1 MRALSH
7 DVVVLKDGLVVEQ
20 GPADQIFDSPKT
32 DYTRALMA
40 ASFELRAVEGGVVK
54 T

>member
-1 MRALSH
+1 ML
-7 DVVVLKDGLVVEQ
+7 DGNVVES
-20 GPADQIFDSPKT
+20 GNADQIFDSPKS

-40 ASFELRAVEGGVVK
+40 ASFDLEVAHGGEVR

>member
-1 MRALSH
+1 MR
-7 DVVVLKDGLVVEQ
+7 DGNVIEP
-20 GPADQIFDSPKT
+20 GNADQIFDSPKT

-40 ASFELRAVEGGVVK
+40 AAFDLEVAHDGEVH